1 MALSMMLATRPAGA
15 SLGGNAASIQA
26 DQASM
31 QATAGMVQTAQYR
44 VYQLATPWGTSI
56 REYVGSAGVVFGV
69 AWDGPTM
76 PDLQTT
82 LGAYFANYV
91 AAATAHR
98 ARGPFAMNDGTLVAY
113 SGGHPRAFSGHAYLP
128 QAVPAGVDIN
138 EIR

>member
-1 MALSMMLATRPAGA
+1 MMLITRPAA
-15 SLGGNAASIQA
+15 AALGGNAASIQA

-31 QATAGMVQTAQYR
+31 QATASVVRAAQYS

-56 REYVGSAGVVFGV
+56 REYIGSAGVVFGI
-69 AWDGPTM
+69 AWNGPAM

-91 AAATAHR
+91 AAASAHR
-98 ARGPFAMNDGTLVAY
+98 ERGPFAMNDGTLVAY

-138 EIR
+138 ELR